1 MIKTNNLDEFE
12 SLINNI
18 FQQQIITEI
27 EMKKQNM
34 KPEMNNMQT
43 MKIMINEEMQDVV
56 LYENFIG
63 YLSNYY
69 CLNSEPT
76 RYNNDDNFVIEEIS
90 LLDFTIDSKVGVEG
104 YEIDGKEYLRLYH
117 NESEFSLI
125 PDIPFDQIIFFLI
138 YKKVRSTQRGINK
151 FRPLNN
157 KFYETYEEALK
168 ETQ

>member
-12 SLINNI
+12 SSINNI
-18 FQQQIITEI
+18 FQQQILTKI

-43 MKIMINEEMQDVV
+43 MKIMINGEMQEVV

-69 CLNSEPT
+69 CLNSELK
-76 RYNNDDNFVIEEIS
+76 RYNNDDNFIIEEIS
-90 LLDFTIDSKVGVEG
+90 LLDFTIDSKVGVES

-117 NESEFSLI
+117 NKSEFSLI
-125 PDIPFDQIIFFLI
+125 PDIRFDKFIFFLI
-138 YKKVRSTQRGINK
+138 YKKVRSTHRGINK
-151 FRPLNN
+151 FRPLNDI
-157 KFYETYEEALK
+157 FYETYEEALK